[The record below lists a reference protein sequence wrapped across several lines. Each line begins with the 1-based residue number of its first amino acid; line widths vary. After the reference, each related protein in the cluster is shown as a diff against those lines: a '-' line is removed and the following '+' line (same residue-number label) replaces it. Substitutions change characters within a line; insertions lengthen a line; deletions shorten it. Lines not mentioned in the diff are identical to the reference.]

1 LFYGAKIIL
10 RNFLNVKS
18 ILTNFMVFALMLN
31 QNNEKENLKAQKKL
45 QFSLKPLYIQK
56 KNYLIINFLV
66 AVISFSFIFMI

>member
-1 LFYGAKIIL
+1 
-10 RNFLNVKS
+10 
-18 ILTNFMVFALMLN
+18 MVFALMLN